1 MAINPINGISV
12 PSTPTPTPAVKPT
25 QGEQKVNFNEALDS
39 AINKVNNDQQ
49 SLGVAIED
57 LLAGR
62 TQDVVPAL
70 TEKEPAEPVHV
81 AFAWKRRLGRRPETA
96 GILRSPQRMR
106 LTDFSG
112 MGERAPPVER

>member
-12 PSTPTPTPAVKPT
+12 PSTLTPTPAVKPT

-62 TQDVVPAL
+62 TQDVVPAVAAM
-70 TEKEPAEPVHV
+70 AE
-81 AFAWKRRLGRRPETA
+81 ADISFKL
-96 GILRSPQRMR
+96 L
-106 LTDFSG
+106 
-112 MGERAPPVER
+112 MGVRNKVIEAYKQTMNMQI

>member
-1 MAINPINGISV
+1 MAGCSDEG
-12 PSTPTPTPAVKPT
+12 VKAMPRMPEIV
-25 QGEQKVNFNEALDS
+25 GE
-39 AINKVNNDQQ
+39 
-49 SLGVAIED
+49 
-57 LLAGR
+57 

-96 GILRSPQRMR
+96 GILGSPQRMR

-112 MGERAPPVER
+112 MGERAPPVDRRWGVGGKWGCFRPVLMAMRCVEADGAWGRPVSCWVV